1 MKNIF
6 GILASLWLANSLIA
20 QSEGLT
26 DTLAEIEIF
35 TSQKAAIQSQNTQT
49 FLLEQNLAFLPS
61 INLVNRSGYAPEIS
75 YRGLN
80 AFQNQIKLDGMR
92 VIGACTDKMD
102 PVTSYDAN
110 GGSKSTISIKSFLRN
125 VVSATLSTV
134 RVSTGQFFFCTVRS
148 LDIYSRL
155 NRARSFLFF

>member
-6 GILASLWLANSLIA
+6 GILASLWLASSLIA

-61 INLVNRSGYAPEIS
+61 INFVNRSGYAPEIS

-80 AFQNQIKLDGMR
+80 AFQNQI
-92 VIGACTDKMD
+92 
-102 PVTSYDAN
+102 
-110 GGSKSTISIKSFLRN
+110 
-125 VVSATLSTV
+125 
-134 RVSTGQFFFCTVRS
+134 
-148 LDIYSRL
+148 
-155 NRARSFLFF
+155 

>member
-6 GILASLWLANSLIA
+6 GILARLWLANSLIA

-35 TSQKAAIQSQNTQT
+35 TSQKDAIQSQNTQT

-80 AFQNQIKLDGMR
+80 AFQNQIK
-92 VIGACTDKMD
+92 
-102 PVTSYDAN
+102 
-110 GGSKSTISIKSFLRN
+110 
-125 VVSATLSTV
+125 
-134 RVSTGQFFFCTVRS
+134 
-148 LDIYSRL
+148 
-155 NRARSFLFF
+155 